1 MWVPDVVFEN
11 QISLETAVS
20 TIKKEPETVV
30 EVHVLDCAKDTNQVL
45 CAKSGINDESGT
57 TKILL
62 KQTARLEVNCPLM
75 SFSNF
80 PFDDQLCDFVPVS
93 VKQDEDEDADF
104 QWEAFHLVQG
114 KNLTSTDYDLQVRK
128 SSLIHQK
135 ESMNG
140 LLGERS

>member
-1 MWVPDVVFEN
+1 
-11 QISLETAVS
+11 
-20 TIKKEPETVV
+20 
-30 EVHVLDCAKDTNQVL
+30 
-45 CAKSGINDESGT
+45 
-57 TKILL
+57 
-62 KQTARLEVNCPLM
+62 M